1 MVLQQLLGSPTL
13 NGANSFTLLQFA
25 FICTILASIIA
36 WVSPAFQ
43 PQPRDVNGR

>member
-1 MVLQQLLGSPTL
+1 MRGFPTL
-13 NGANSFTLLQFA
+13 NGADAFTLVQFA

-43 PQPRDVNGR
+43 PQPGRVDGR